1 MCPVFLVGPAVG
13 QLFPVSLRLLPAVS
27 SLLPEIPGSFRPELS
42 LQDTHQ
48 GNISSSCSFHPL
60 TSSLCFYEL
69 NTCPFITCTFE
80 CVYILINC
88 MYKLFSHAGIIKEN
102 SKCAAKP
109 YWCKCFAASL
119 SLCCVVQ
126 SVQAVFKSLAS
137 LDRSVEKCRIQ
148 LKSEKSRVTITLHC
162 KHGKKIIIVSRVK
175 CWIYLSHTYI

>member
-27 SLLPEIPGSFRPELS
+27 SLLPEISGSFRPELS
-42 LQDTHQ
+42 LQDAHQ

-60 TSSLCFYEL
+60 TSSLCYEL

-80 CVYILINC
+80 WVYIWISC
-88 MYKLFSHAGIIKEN
+88 MYKLFSHAGMQCGVKEN
-102 SKCAAKP
+102 SKCAAKSS
-109 YWCKCFAASL
+109 WCKCFAASL
-119 SLCCVVQ
+119 SLCCVLQ

-162 KHGKKIIIVSRVK
+162 KHGKKK
-175 CWIYLSHTYI
+175 NDLSHTYI